1 MRKIAPIAGF
11 LLLTMLLSGCLF
23 AARQKARVPYN
34 AVAITG
40 KTSPALLG
48 QLQFDILT
56 YIDVKVA
63 ISPKDADLIIE
74 VLDDAP
80 DPCAAVSIKFL
91 ALCCP
96 VRPRPK
102 TSLPLDPHLLYNSS
116 PCRSWAAAKLLSY
129 SLLEAKFTTKI
140 CGAYGCAAPRG
151 ISHWVHPGPP
161 RPCAAWTKPTLPLP
175 AESAVQIMI
184 MITKRSNPTQRASS
198 TTRLR
203 ASTSLISMSI

>member
-1 MRKIAPIAGF
+1 MESRTLKERVKMVSPNPWAYPHVDGCVR
-11 LLLTMLLSGCLF
+11 LL
-23 AARQKARVPYN
+23 V
-34 AVAITG
+34 VV
-40 KTSPALLG
+40 ALLG
-48 QLQFDILT
+48 VLLYPRPPPHRAFMQ
-56 YIDVKVA
+56 
-63 ISPKDADLIIE
+63 PIE